1 MHADEPIS
9 DCELTILMPCLNEAA
24 TVARCVSKAR
34 GFLESRGV
42 RGEVLVADNGSDD
55 GSQRLAQEAGARVVP
70 VSARGYGAALIGGIA
85 AARGRFIV
93 MGDAD
98 DSYAFEALDGFL
110 DRLRAGFELVMGNR
124 FAGGIEPGAMPPL
137 HRWLG
142 NPVLSALGRLF
153 FRTGVRDFHCGLRGF
168 NRESILRLDLRCQG
182 MEFASEMVL
191 RSSLLGLRVCEVPT
205 ILRPDGRGRPPHLN
219 TWRDGWR
226 HLKLLLLYSPSWLFL
241 GPGTLLLL
249 GGNILLLA
257 LLPGPMVVAGIGLD
271 IHTMLFAAGG
281 SILGLQ
287 LVLFAGLAR
296 VFGIQQGLLPRTAA
310 ATSFVE
316 VMEVEAGLIVG
327 CLMVLGGGVLTALS
341 LATWN
346 ASGFGALDPAR
357 GMRAAI
363 PAVTLLVAG
372 AQVMVGSMFVG
383 LLGLATR
390 AGSSRSEQPS
400 GSLESSVQ
408 RA

>member
-1 MHADEPIS
+1 MHSNDSIS

-24 TVARCVSKAR
+24 TVARCVAKAR
-34 GFLESRGV
+34 GFLQRLGV
-42 RGEVLVADNGSDD
+42 SGEVLVADNGSFD
-55 GSQRLAQEAGARVVP
+55 GSQQLAEDAGARVVP
-70 VSARGYGAALIGGIA
+70 VSTRGYGAALIGGISQ
-85 AARGRFIV
+85 ARGRFIV

-98 DSYAFEALDGFL
+98 DSYAFDQLDGFL
-110 DRLRAGFELVMGNR
+110 DRLRAGFDLVMGNR
-124 FAGGIEPGAMPPL
+124 FAGGIEPGAMPVL
-137 HRWLG
+137 HRWVG

-168 NRESILRLDLRCQG
+168 NRDSIMRLDLRCQG

-191 RSSLLGLRVCEVPT
+191 RASLLGLRVCEVPT
-205 ILRPDGRGRPPHLN
+205 TLRPDGRGRPPHLN

-241 GPGTLLLL
+241 GPGALLLV
-249 GGNILLLA
+249 GGNVMQLA
-257 LLPGPMVVAGIGLD
+257 LLPGPVVMGGIGLD

-296 VFGIQQGLLPRTAA
+296 VFGIQQGLLPRSASTA
-310 ATSFVE
+310 TFVE
-316 VMEVEAGLIVG
+316 VMEVDAGLLVG
-327 CLMVLGGGVLTALS
+327 GLMVIGGVVLTFLS
-341 LATWN
+341 VASWN
-346 ASGFGALDPAR
+346 ASGFGALDPGR

-390 AGSSRSEQPS
+390 DSASLRDHQAEPS
-400 GSLESSVQ
+400 TPALQ
-408 RA
+408 KA